1 MNVVKQAQVR
11 KRRKE
16 LYRKVDL
23 AAAEHKKKIKE
34 VLPPTTSRTVLW
46 FEWLQ
51 DEKNRRWL
59 DQTEDLRLKLQKQYR
74 DMPHVIAK
82 RRRDILETP

>member
-1 MNVVKQAQVR
+1 MNVVKQAQIR
-11 KRRKE
+11 KHRKE

-34 VLPPTTSRTVLW
+34 ALPPTTAREVFW

-51 DEKNRRWL
+51 SAKNRRWL
-59 DQTEDLRLKLQKQYR
+59 DATEDLRLELQKQYK
-74 DMPHVIAK
+74 DMPQTIAK
-82 RRRDILETP
+82 RRKDILENP